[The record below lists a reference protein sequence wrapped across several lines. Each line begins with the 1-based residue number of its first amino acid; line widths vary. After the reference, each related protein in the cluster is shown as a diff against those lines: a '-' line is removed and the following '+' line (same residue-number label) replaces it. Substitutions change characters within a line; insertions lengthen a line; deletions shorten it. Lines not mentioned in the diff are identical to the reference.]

1 MSRTAP
7 QKNEQVCQ
15 LSREE
20 SRELFDRQARRYFKV
35 SADTFIERLEAGEYG
50 DPDENPDVMRMV
62 MLLPFAR

>member
-1 MSRTAP
+1 MSRVAP
-7 QKNEQVCQ
+7 QRDEQIRE

-35 SADTFIERLEAGEYG
+35 SAATFVEKLEAGEYG

>member
-1 MSRTAP
+1 MSGIAP
-7 QKNEQVCQ
+7 EKNEQVQ
-15 LSREE
+15 ELSREE

-35 SADTFIERLEAGEYG
+35 SAATFIEKLKAGEYE